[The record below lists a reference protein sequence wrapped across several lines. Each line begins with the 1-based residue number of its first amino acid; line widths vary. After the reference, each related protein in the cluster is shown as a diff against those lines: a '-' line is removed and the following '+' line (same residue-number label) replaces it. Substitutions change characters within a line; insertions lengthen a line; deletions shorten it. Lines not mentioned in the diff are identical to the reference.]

1 MLIGV
6 SSMMGAIN
14 YLTTI
19 INMRAKGM
27 TFFRMPLTIWS
38 LFIVAILLLLAI
50 PVLASALAMLL
61 FDNMWG
67 TSFFSPEGGG
77 DPILWQHLFWFFG
90 HPEVYVLILPGM
102 GVASEILSVFARK
115 PIFGY
120 KAMVFAMLSIA
131 GLGFIVWGHHMFQSG
146 MNPALGMTFMFSTM
160 VIAVP
165 SAIKTF
171 NWLGTLKGGNI
182 KFTVPMLNALAFVS
196 MFVIGGLSGMY
207 MASTPVDI
215 FIHDTYFIVAHI
227 HYVVFGG
234 SIFGMFAGLYYWFPK
249 MFGRNMN
256 MMLGKIH
263 FWFTIIFFNATF
275 FPMHILGIGGHMRRI
290 YNPMQY
296 EFLQDMQWINEFI
309 TVSAILLGFA
319 QLLFIYNFFYSMY
332 KGKAAQDNPW
342 EANTLEW
349 TAPTPPPHGNFLT
362 PPTVYRGPY
371 EYSVPDRDK
380 DWYSQSEK

>member
-1 MLIGV
+1 
-6 SSMMGAIN
+6 
-14 YLTTI
+14 
-19 INMRAKGM
+19 
-27 TFFRMPLTIWS
+27 
-38 LFIVAILLLLAI
+38 
-50 PVLASALAMLL
+50 
-61 FDNMWG
+61 
-67 TSFFSPEGGG
+67 
-77 DPILWQHLFWFFG
+77 
-90 HPEVYVLILPGM
+90 
-102 GVASEILSVFARK
+102 
-115 PIFGY
+115 
-120 KAMVFAMLSIA
+120 
-131 GLGFIVWGHHMFQSG
+131 
-146 MNPALGMTFMFSTM
+146 
-160 VIAVP
+160 
-165 SAIKTF
+165 
-171 NWLGTLKGGNI
+171 
-182 KFTVPMLNALAFVS
+182 MLNALAFVS

-227 HYVVFGG
+227 HYVIFGG

-249 MFGRNMN
+249 MFGRSMN

-309 TVSAILLGFA
+309 TVSAIFLGFA

-332 KGKAAQDNPW
+332 RGKAAQDNPW